1 MAADPTDPLALRLEA
16 RSQRKSLGRLTRLLR
31 SSFALVWKAGPRPFS
46 ALLVLQMVAAAALGL
61 QVLAVQLVLAA
72 VLDAEGGSG
81 FERAVG
87 PVLLLAG
94 LTALTAVTGAVQGQ
108 LQRLLGEMV
117 ARSMWARVL
126 HVATGVDLRHFESPE
141 FYDHLNRVQTNAVTR
156 PYQVTQGLLSMG
168 GAAAA
173 SLGLGL
179 ALANVSPVLL
189 LLVIVGG
196 VPLLL
201 TSRRES
207 RLEFGFAVAQ
217 TPVLRER
224 TYLSILQTGR
234 EEAKEVRAFGLG
246 GWLHDRFDALYDGYL
261 RDLRR
266 HTLRRALLSLV
277 GQLGSALVLGGTLLF
292 IVWLISRG
300 TIGVAGAG
308 AAIIG
313 VRMLATQ
320 VQAVFRGVQVIFESG
335 LFLDDLDSFL
345 ALGAPA
351 LEQGGGA
358 KAPTSFETIRVDD
371 VRFRYPGADLDAL
384 QGVDLELRAGEIV
397 ALVGENGS
405 GKTTLAKLLAGLY
418 QPDGGRICWDG
429 ADIGDFQPASLRERV
444 SVTFQDF
451 VRYAFTGTENIA
463 VGRVDAPAS
472 PEAVRAAA
480 RAAGA
485 DTVLDALPA
494 GFDTVL
500 SRLFTGGVDLSG
512 GQWQRVALARSF
524 FRDAPL
530 VILDEPSSALDPRAE
545 HALFATLR
553 DVLGGRTALFI
564 SHRFSTV
571 RGADRIV
578 VLDEGAVV
586 EEGTHTDLMAAGGLY
601 ADLYRLQSDTD
612 IAVDRMPRS
621 PGTLGD

>member
-1 MAADPTDPLALRLEA
+1 MPADPTDPLALRLEA
-16 RSQRKSLGRLTRLLR
+16 RSQRKSLGRLSRLLR
-31 SSFALVWKAGPRPFS
+31 SSFALVWRAGPRPFS
-46 ALLVLQMVAAAALGL
+46 LLVVLQVVSAAALGL

-72 VLDAEGGSG
+72 VLDADGAAG
-81 FERAVG
+81 FEGAIG
-87 PVLLLAG
+87 PVVLLAG
-94 LTALTAVTGAVQGQ
+94 LTALTAVTGAVQAQ

-126 HVATGVDLRHFESPE
+126 RVATGVDLRHFESPE

-156 PYQVTQGLLSMG
+156 PYQVTQGLLAMG
-168 GAAAA
+168 GSAAA

-179 ALANVSPVLL
+179 ALANVSPILL
-189 LLVIVGG
+189 LLVVIGG

-207 RLEFGFAVAQ
+207 RLEFAFAVAQ

-224 TYLSILQTGR
+224 TEWAS
-234 EEAKEVRAFGLG
+234 
-246 GWLHDRFDALYDGYL
+246 ALY
-261 RDLRR
+261 
-266 HTLRRALLSLV
+266 RRAPMIF
-277 GQLGSALVLGGTLLF
+277 AFRRACWTKGGA
-292 IVWLISRG
+292 I
-300 TIGVAGAG
+300 AGRPGIAG

-320 VQAVFRGVQVIFESG
+320 VQALFRGVQVIFESG
-335 LFLDDLDSFL
+335 LFLDDLDSFVE
-345 ALGAPA
+345 LGAPA
-351 LEQGGGA
+351 IEHGTGA
-358 KAPTSFETIRVDD
+358 EAPASFATIRVDD
-371 VRFRYPGADLDAL
+371 VRFRYPGASVDAL
-384 QGVDLELRAGEIV
+384 RGVDLELRAGEIV

-418 QPDGGRICWDG
+418 RADAGRIAWDDT
-429 ADIGDFQPASLRERV
+429 DIDDFRPASLRDRI

-451 VRYAFTGTENIA
+451 VRYAFTGTDNIA
-463 VGRVDAPAS
+463 VGRVDVPAT

-480 RAAGA
+480 RVAGA
-485 DTVLDALPA
+485 ETVLDGLPQ

-500 SRLFTGGVDLSG
+500 SRLFAGGIDLSG

-530 VILDEPSSALDPRAE
+530 VILDEPSAALDPRAE

-553 DVLGGRTALFI
+553 DVLDGRTALFI

-571 RGADRIV
+571 KGADRIV

-586 EEGTHTDLMAAGGLY
+586 EQGTHDDLMDAGGLY
-601 ADLYRLQSDTD
+601 ADLYRLQSDTALD
-612 IAVDRMPRS
+612 KDPPHDRDAS
-621 PGTLGD
+621 PH